1 MKISQEI
8 TALFRKQIQRNGSLL
23 RLLATGLVVLVIMLV
38 LTGPSRFL
46 SAKSISAMMLQM
58 PELGILTLAVTFAL
72 FLGGIDLSVVS
83 TANLSGIIAAMLAVQ
98 LSKNGMDSVGVVLLS
113 YAAALAVGC
122 VCGLLNGIVISRTGV
137 PAMLATLGTMEVYKG
152 IGLILTDGSAVTGLP
167 SAYGFLGSASL
178 GSIPLIMIIFVLAII
193 VAAVTMRRRRFG
205 LEVYLLGTNEKAAE
219 FSGIDHVKV
228 TIKAFVCSGMLAAA
242 AGIIISSRVMTAK
255 ADYGSSYI
263 LQCLL
268 VAILGG
274 ISPFGGFGNVAGIL
288 IAIVTLQ
295 MLSSGFNML
304 RFSSYQKLAVWGAIL
319 ILVMVMN
326 YLLEK
331 MRERRNIKKNL
342 RKRSVKIERRL
353 KLWLTWIPRK
363 EPVQSIP
370 KRISPGYCPRQD

>member
-167 SAYGFLGSASL
+167 AYHDYLRPSHYCGRCHYAPSALRL
-178 GSIPLIMIIFVLAII
+178 
-193 VAAVTMRRRRFG
+193 RG
-205 LEVYLLGTNEKAAE
+205 LP
-219 FSGIDHVKV
+219 
-228 TIKAFVCSGMLAAA
+228 
-242 AGIIISSRVMTAK
+242 AGH
-255 ADYGSSYI
+255 
-263 LQCLL
+263 Q
-268 VAILGG
+268 
-274 ISPFGGFGNVAGIL
+274 
-288 IAIVTLQ
+288 
-295 MLSSGFNML
+295 
-304 RFSSYQKLAVWGAIL
+304 
-319 ILVMVMN
+319 
-326 YLLEK
+326 
-331 MRERRNIKKNL
+331 
-342 RKRSVKIERRL
+342 RKGC
-353 KLWLTWIPRK
+353 
-363 EPVQSIP
+363 
-370 KRISPGYCPRQD
+370 RIQRD

>member
-98 LSKNGMDSVGVVLLS
+98 LSKNGWFVLLS

-342 RKRSVKIERRL
+342 RK
-353 KLWLTWIPRK
+353 T
-363 EPVQSIP
+363 Q
-370 KRISPGYCPRQD
+370 CQN

>member
-219 FSGIDHVKV
+219 FSGIDHVKG

-342 RKRSVKIERRL
+342 RK
-353 KLWLTWIPRK
+353 T
-363 EPVQSIP
+363 Q
-370 KRISPGYCPRQD
+370 CQN

>member
-228 TIKAFVCSGMLAAA
+228 AIKAFVCSGMLAAA

-319 ILVMVMN
+319 IL
-326 YLLEK
+326 
-331 MRERRNIKKNL
+331 
-342 RKRSVKIERRL
+342 
-353 KLWLTWIPRK
+353 
-363 EPVQSIP
+363 
-370 KRISPGYCPRQD
+370 

>member
-228 TIKAFVCSGMLAAA
+228 AIKAFVCSGMLAAA

-342 RKRSVKIERRL
+342 RK
-353 KLWLTWIPRK
+353 T
-363 EPVQSIP
+363 Q
-370 KRISPGYCPRQD
+370 CQN

>member
-228 TIKAFVCSGMLAAA
+228 MIKAFVCSGMLAAA

-342 RKRSVKIERRL
+342 RK
-353 KLWLTWIPRK
+353 T
-363 EPVQSIP
+363 Q
-370 KRISPGYCPRQD
+370 CQN

>member
-83 TANLSGIIAAMLAVQ
+83 TANLSGI
-98 LSKNGMDSVGVVLLS
+98 
-113 YAAALAVGC
+113 
-122 VCGLLNGIVISRTGV
+122 
-137 PAMLATLGTMEVYKG
+137 
-152 IGLILTDGSAVTGLP
+152 
-167 SAYGFLGSASL
+167 
-178 GSIPLIMIIFVLAII
+178 
-193 VAAVTMRRRRFG
+193 
-205 LEVYLLGTNEKAAE
+205 
-219 FSGIDHVKV
+219 
-228 TIKAFVCSGMLAAA
+228 
-242 AGIIISSRVMTAK
+242 
-255 ADYGSSYI
+255 

-342 RKRSVKIERRL
+342 RK
-353 KLWLTWIPRK
+353 T
-363 EPVQSIP
+363 Q
-370 KRISPGYCPRQD
+370 CQN

>member
-8 TALFRKQIQRNGSLL
+8 TARLRRQFERDGSLL
-23 RLLATGLVVLVIMLV
+23 RLLVTCLVVLIIMLV
-38 LTGPSRFL
+38 LVGPSKFL
-46 SAKSISAMMLQM
+46 SVKSINAMMLQM

-98 LSKNGMDSVGVVLLS
+98 LSKAGMGGGSIVLIS
-113 YAAALAVGC
+113 YTVALIVGC
-122 VCGLLNGIVISRTGV
+122 VCGLFNGIIISRTGV

-167 SAYGFLGSASL
+167 DSYGFLGSATLS
-178 GSIPLIMIIFVLAII
+178 SIPIIMILFVLAII
-193 VAAVTMRRRRFG
+193 VAAVTMNHRHFG

-219 FSGIDHVKV
+219 FSGINNAKV
-228 TIKAFVCSGMLAAA
+228 TVKTFICSGVLAAV

-274 ISPFGGFGNVAGIL
+274 ISPFGGFGNVVGIL
-288 IAIVTLQ
+288 LAIVTLQ

-304 RFSSYQKLAVWGAIL
+304 RLSSYQKLAVWGAIL
-319 ILVMVMN
+319 ILVIVMN

-331 MRERRNIKKNL
+331 MKEHRNIKKNL
-342 RKRSVKIERRL
+342 RK
-353 KLWLTWIPRK
+353 T
-363 EPVQSIP
+363 Q
-370 KRISPGYCPRQD
+370 CQN

>member
-205 LEVYLLGTNEKAAE
+205 LEVYLLGTNEKAAG

-342 RKRSVKIERRL
+342 RK
-353 KLWLTWIPRK
+353 T
-363 EPVQSIP
+363 Q
-370 KRISPGYCPRQD
+370 CQN

>member
-98 LSKNGMDSVGVVLLS
+98 LSKNGMDSVGVVFLS

-228 TIKAFVCSGMLAAA
+228 AIKAFVCSGMLAAA

-342 RKRSVKIERRL
+342 RK
-353 KLWLTWIPRK
+353 T
-363 EPVQSIP
+363 Q
-370 KRISPGYCPRQD
+370 CQN

>member
-58 PELGILTLAVTFAL
+58 PELVILTLAVTFAL

-122 VCGLLNGIVISRTGV
+122 VCGLLNGIVISHTGV

-342 RKRSVKIERRL
+342 RK
-353 KLWLTWIPRK
+353 T
-363 EPVQSIP
+363 Q
-370 KRISPGYCPRQD
+370 CQN

>member
-178 GSIPLIMIIFVLAII
+178 GSIPLI

-342 RKRSVKIERRL
+342 RK
-353 KLWLTWIPRK
+353 T
-363 EPVQSIP
+363 Q
-370 KRISPGYCPRQD
+370 CQN

>member
-1 MKISQEI
+1 MKISRDL
-8 TALFRKQIQRNGSLL
+8 TALLRRQIQHNGSLL
-23 RLLATGLVVLVIMLV
+23 RLLATGIVVLVIMLV

-83 TANLSGIIAAMLAVQ
+83 TANLSGIIAATLAVQ
-98 LSKNGMDSVGVVLLS
+98 LSKSGMGSVGIVLLS
-113 YAAALAVGC
+113 YAVALSVGC
-122 VCGLLNGIVISRTGV
+122 ICGLFNGIIISRTGV

-167 SAYGFLGSASL
+167 SAYGFLGLASL
-178 GSIPLIMIIFVLAII
+178 GSIPLIMILFVLSII

-205 LEVYLLGTNEKAAE
+205 LEIYLLGTNEKAAE
-219 FSGIDHVKV
+219 FSGINNAKV
-228 TIKAFVCSGMLAAA
+228 TEKAFICSGMLAAL

-274 ISPFGGFGNVAGIL
+274 ISPFGGFGNVVGIL

-326 YLLEK
+326 YFLEK

-342 RKRSVKIERRL
+342 QKA
-353 KLWLTWIPRK
+353 
-363 EPVQSIP
+363 
-370 KRISPGYCPRQD
+370 

>member
-219 FSGIDHVKV
+219 FSGIDHGKV

-342 RKRSVKIERRL
+342 RK
-353 KLWLTWIPRK
+353 T
-363 EPVQSIP
+363 Q
-370 KRISPGYCPRQD
+370 CQN

>member
-152 IGLILTDGSAVTGLP
+152 IGLILTDGSDVT
-167 SAYGFLGSASL
+167 GFLGSASL

-342 RKRSVKIERRL
+342 RK
-353 KLWLTWIPRK
+353 T
-363 EPVQSIP
+363 Q
-370 KRISPGYCPRQD
+370 CQN

>member
-72 FLGGIDLSVVS
+72 F
-83 TANLSGIIAAMLAVQ
+83 
-98 LSKNGMDSVGVVLLS
+98 
-113 YAAALAVGC
+113 
-122 VCGLLNGIVISRTGV
+122 
-137 PAMLATLGTMEVYKG
+137 LGTMEVYKG

-342 RKRSVKIERRL
+342 RK
-353 KLWLTWIPRK
+353 T
-363 EPVQSIP
+363 Q
-370 KRISPGYCPRQD
+370 CQN

>member
-205 LEVYLLGTNEKAAE
+205 LEVYLLGTNETAAE
-219 FSGIDHVKV
+219 FSGLDHVKV

-342 RKRSVKIERRL
+342 RK
-353 KLWLTWIPRK
+353 T
-363 EPVQSIP
+363 Q
-370 KRISPGYCPRQD
+370 CQN

>member
-228 TIKAFVCSGMLAAA
+228 AIKAFVCSGMLAAA

-255 ADYGSSYI
+255 ADYGSSYT
-263 LQCLL
+263 C
-268 VAILGG
+268 
-274 ISPFGGFGNVAGIL
+274 NVCWWL
-288 IAIVTLQ
+288 FWRHQ
-295 MLSSGFNML
+295 PL
-304 RFSSYQKLAVWGAIL
+304 R
-319 ILVMVMN
+319 
-326 YLLEK
+326 
-331 MRERRNIKKNL
+331 
-342 RKRSVKIERRL
+342 
-353 KLWLTWIPRK
+353 
-363 EPVQSIP
+363 
-370 KRISPGYCPRQD
+370 RISEMWLAS

>member
-23 RLLATGLVVLVIMLV
+23 RLLATGLVVLVLMLV

-178 GSIPLIMIIFVLAII
+178 GSIMIIFVLAII

-342 RKRSVKIERRL
+342 RK
-353 KLWLTWIPRK
+353 T
-363 EPVQSIP
+363 Q
-370 KRISPGYCPRQD
+370 CQN

>member
-72 FLGGIDLSVVS
+72 FLGIDLSVVS

-268 VAILGG
+268 VAIFGRHQPLRRFRKCGWHPDCDRNIANALQRFQYAALQQLSKAGCLGRDSDSG
-274 ISPFGGFGNVAGIL
+274 DGDE
-288 IAIVTLQ
+288 
-295 MLSSGFNML
+295 LSSGEN
-304 RFSSYQKLAVWGAIL
+304 AGA
-319 ILVMVMN
+319 
-326 YLLEK
+326 
-331 MRERRNIKKNL
+331 
-342 RKRSVKIERRL
+342 
-353 KLWLTWIPRK
+353 
-363 EPVQSIP
+363 
-370 KRISPGYCPRQD
+370 